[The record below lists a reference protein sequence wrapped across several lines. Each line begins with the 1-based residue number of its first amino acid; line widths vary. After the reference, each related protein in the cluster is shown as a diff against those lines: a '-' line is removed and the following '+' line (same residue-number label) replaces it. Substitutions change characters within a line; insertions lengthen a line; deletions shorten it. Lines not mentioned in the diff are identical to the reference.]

1 MKLCILI
8 VTNRVSREDESIAS
22 VHLSVRL
29 FPLYLLNRPT
39 FKLEFLC
46 VSLKPRLHQQQCQS
60 NIVERQHCW
69 TILSTNSNAASTLLP
84 FFWHQCRTKFRSFD
98 KVETN
103 WTCSVCFDFVERT
116 KFHENLVRNCCQN
129 ANKIERCFDI
139 VAGVDG
145 V

>member
-60 NIVERQHCW
+60 NIVERQHC
-69 TILSTNSNAASTLLP
+69 
-84 FFWHQCRTKFRSFD
+84 
-98 KVETN
+98 
-103 WTCSVCFDFVERT
+103 
-116 KFHENLVRNCCQN
+116 
-129 ANKIERCFDI
+129 
-139 VAGVDG
+139 
-145 V
+145 